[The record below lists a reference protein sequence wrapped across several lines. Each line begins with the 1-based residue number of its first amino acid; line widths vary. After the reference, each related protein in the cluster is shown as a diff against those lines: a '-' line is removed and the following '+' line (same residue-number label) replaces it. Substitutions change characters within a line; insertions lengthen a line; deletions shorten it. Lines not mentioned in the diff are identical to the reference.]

1 MYLLCIN
8 PQQIH
13 LLKNIIHLK
22 VVEENVFWFKKIF
35 ELENKTKMLKKKNVC
50 VYTVYCSLNINVT
63 IVQ

>member
-35 ELENKTKMLKKKNVC
+35 ELENKTKMLKKKKCVC
-50 VYTVYCSLNINVT
+50 VCVCVCIQYIAV
-63 IVQ
+63 